1 MEAGQTTLVKNLIS
15 MVCFATSPCPASILS
30 PLISSTVGQES
41 NYWLV
46 QCNSFTDP
54 RSPELAPLLVS
65 WHIRHSRVCSTG
77 WGMHGDSNKLKK
89 ELELMEPFGFGGV
102 SASFL
107 GFPPVALQLPSSCPL
122 RWPLSTSQLWKG
134 LFGGRSVERA
144 MRRGLR
150 LETAH
155 GTWHM
160 ESYGESGEFSDR
172 SRGTATASAMTW
184 RPESSPS
191 LSTRH

>member
-89 ELELMEPFGFGGV
+89 RIGTDGTDW
-102 SASFL
+102 AWWSFSK
-107 GFPPVALQLPSSCPL
+107 FPWFPSSGPSVALQLLFEVAIEYITALEGPFW
-122 RWPLSTSQLWKG
+122 RKIRGKG
-134 LFGGRSVERA
+134 HA
-144 MRRGLR
+144 
-150 LETAH
+150 
-155 GTWHM
+155 
-160 ESYGESGEFSDR
+160 SG
-172 SRGTATASAMTW
+172 
-184 RPESSPS
+184 P
-191 LSTRH
+191 